1 MVETHDPEE
10 ASVQEPGNLD
20 GKVAIV
26 TGAGSSGPG
35 FGTGKAISV
44 LFAREGAKVVLVD
57 KFEDRAKE
65 TLQLIEE
72 EGGEA
77 AVVTVDL
84 ADMTACPQVVDEAVA
99 RFGGVDILVNN
110 AAIASSTS
118 LLDTTP
124 ELLQQILAVNLAAP
138 FMLSKAAIPV
148 MTERGGGS
156 IINIISIAAL
166 RGQGG
171 NGQAAY
177 ASAKSGLIG
186 LMTDV
191 ADTYGK
197 QGIRVN
203 CVAPGII
210 DTPMR
215 NASIIQAGLD
225 PKELDLTFKTSL
237 GIEGDAWD
245 IARAVLFLGGPDGR
259 YITGVVLPV
268 DGGTVARSH

>member
-1 MVETHDPEE
+1 MK
-10 ASVQEPGNLD
+10 SPGKLD
-20 GKVAIV
+20 GEIAIV

-35 FGTGKAISV
+35 VGTGKAISV
-44 LFAREGAKVVLVD
+44 LLAREGAHVLLVD
-57 KFEDRAKE
+57 KFEERAKE
-65 TLQLIEE
+65 TLGLIAG

-77 AVVTVDL
+77 TVLTVDL
-84 ADMTACPQVVDEAVA
+84 ADMAALPAVVDEAVD
-99 RFGGVDILVNN
+99 RYGGLDILVNN
-110 AAIASSTS
+110 AAVASSTS
-118 LLDTTP
+118 LLDTSP
-124 ELLQQILAVNLAAP
+124 ELYEQIVAVNLTAP
-138 FMLSKAAIPV
+138 FMLTKAAIPV
-148 MTERGGGS
+148 MAERGGGS
-156 IINIISIAAL
+156 IVNIISIAAL

-177 ASAKSGLIG
+177 ATAKAGLIG

-191 ADTYGK
+191 ADSYGK
-197 QGIRVN
+197 QSIRVN
-203 CVAPGII
+203 CIAPGII

-215 NASIIQAGLD
+215 NASIIQSGLD

-245 IARAVLFLGGPDGR
+245 IARAVMFLAGPDGR

>member
-1 MVETHDPEE
+1 MTAPRK
-10 ASVQEPGNLD
+10 LD

-35 FGTGKAISV
+35 IGTGKATSV
-44 LFAREGAKVVLVD
+44 LFAREGARVVLVD

-77 AVVTVDL
+77 VIVTADL
-84 ADMTACPQVVDEAVA
+84 ADMAACPQVVDDAIA
-99 RFGGVDILVNN
+99 HFGGVDILVNN

-124 ELLQQILAVNLAAP
+124 ELYQQIVAVNLTAP
-138 FMLSKAAIPV
+138 FLLTKAAIPA

-156 IINIISIAAL
+156 IVNIISIAAL

-171 NGQAAY
+171 GGQAAY

-186 LMTDV
+186 LMVDV

-225 PKELDLTFKTSL
+225 PENLDLTFKTSL

-245 IARAVLFLGGPDGR
+245 IARAVLFLAGPDGR
-259 YITGVVLPV
+259 YLTGVVLPV

>member
-1 MVETHDPEE
+1 VD
-10 ASVQEPGNLD
+10 EPRKLAGQT
-20 GKVAIV
+20 AIV

-35 FGTGKAISV
+35 VGTGKAISV
-44 LFAREGAKVVLVD
+44 LLAREGASVVLVD
-57 KFEDRAKE
+57 KFEDRANE
-65 TLQLIEE
+65 TLALIED
-72 EGGEA
+72 EGGDA
-77 AVVTVDL
+77 TVVIADL
-84 ADMTACPQVVDEAVA
+84 ADMSAGPQVVDEALA
-99 RFGGVDILVNN
+99 RYGGVDILVNN
-110 AAIASSTS
+110 AAVASSTS
-118 LLDTTP
+118 LLDTSP
-124 ELLQQILAVNLAAP
+124 ALYEQILAVNLTAP
-138 FMLSKAAIPV
+138 FMLSKAAIPRMV
-148 MTERGGGS
+148 ERGGGA
-156 IINIISIAAL
+156 IVNIISIAAL

-171 NGQAAY
+171 SGQAAY
-177 ASAKSGLIG
+177 AASKAGLIG

-191 ADTYGK
+191 ADSYGK

-245 IARAVLFLGGPDGR
+245 IARAVLFLAGPDGR

>member
-1 MVETHDPEE
+1 MPRT
-10 ASVQEPGNLD
+10 GKLD
-20 GKVAIV
+20 EKVAIV

-35 FGTGKAISV
+35 IGTGKGISV

-57 KFEDRAKE
+57 KFEDRANE
-65 TLQLIEE
+65 TLGLIED

-77 AVVTVDL
+77 TMVTADL
-84 ADMTACPQVVDEAVA
+84 ADMAACPQVVDAAVA
-99 RFGGVDILVNN
+99 QFGGLDILVNN
-110 AAIASSTS
+110 AAMASSTS

-124 ELLQQILAVNLAAP
+124 ELYQQIVAVNLTAP
-138 FMLSKAAIPV
+138 FLLTKAAVPAMV
-148 MTERGGGS
+148 ERGGGS
-156 IINIISIAAL
+156 IVNIISIAAL

-171 NGQAAY
+171 GGQAAY
-177 ASAKSGLIG
+177 AASKSGLIG

-203 CVAPGII
+203 CIAPGII

-245 IARAVLFLGGPDGR
+245 IARATLFVAGPDGR

>member
-1 MVETHDPEE
+1 MTDETARKLE
-10 ASVQEPGNLD
+10 GL
-20 GKVAIV
+20 VAIV

-35 FGTGKAISV
+35 IGTGKAMSV
-44 LFAREGAKVVLVD
+44 LFAREGARVVLVD

-65 TLQLIEE
+65 TLRLIEE

-77 AVVTVDL
+77 EVVAADL
-84 ADMTACPQVVDEAVA
+84 ADVSACPQVVDEAVA
-99 RFGGVDILVNN
+99 HFGGVDILVNN
-110 AAIASSTS
+110 AAVASSTS
-118 LLDTTP
+118 LLDTAP
-124 ELLQQILAVNLAAP
+124 DLYQQIVAVNLMAP
-138 FMLSKAAIPV
+138 FFLTKAAIPV
-148 MTERGGGS
+148 MVERGGGS
-156 IINIISIAAL
+156 IVNIISIAAL

-171 NGQAAY
+171 GGQAAY
-177 ASAKSGLIG
+177 AASKAGLIG

-191 ADTYGK
+191 ADSYGK

-225 PKELDLTFKTSL
+225 PAELDLTFKTSL

-245 IARAVLFLGGPDGR
+245 IARAALFLAGPDGR

>member
-1 MVETHDPEE
+1 MWAIRRGGRALT
-10 ASVQEPGNLD
+10 AARKLD

-35 FGTGKAISV
+35 IGTGKGISV
-44 LFAREGAKVVLVD
+44 LFAREGAQVVLVD

-65 TLQLIEE
+65 TLQLIED
-72 EGGEA
+72 EGGD
-77 AVVTVDL
+77 AVIVTADL
-84 ADMTACPQVVDEAVA
+84 ADMAACPQVVDDAIA
-99 RFGGVDILVNN
+99 HFGGVDILVNN

-118 LLDTTP
+118 LLDTSP
-124 ELLQQILAVNLAAP
+124 ELYQQIVAVNLTAP
-138 FMLSKAAIPV
+138 FMLTKAAIPPMV
-148 MTERGGGS
+148 ERGGGS
-156 IINIISIAAL
+156 IVNIISIAAL

-171 NGQAAY
+171 GGQAAY

-203 CVAPGII
+203 CIAPGII
-210 DTPMR
+210 ATPMR
-215 NASIIQAGLD
+215 NQSIIQAGLD
-225 PKELDLTFKTSL
+225 PAELDLTFKTSL

-245 IARAVLFLGGPDGR
+245 IARAVLFLAGPDGR

>member
-1 MVETHDPEE
+1 VV
-10 ASVQEPGNLD
+10 AEPRKLD

-35 FGTGKAISV
+35 IGTGKGITIV
-44 LFAREGAKVVLVD
+44 LAREGAQVVLVD
-57 KFEDRAKE
+57 RVAERAQE
-65 TLQLIEE
+65 TLRLIEDDR
-72 EGGEA
+72 GEA
-77 AVVTVDL
+77 VVVVADL
-84 ADMTACPQVVDEAVA
+84 SDMSVCPQIVGDAVA
-99 RFGGVDILVNN
+99 RFGGIDILVNN
-110 AAIASSTS
+110 AAVASSTS

-124 ELLQQILAVNLAAP
+124 ELYQQILAVNLTAP
-138 FMLSKAAIPV
+138 FMLTKAAIPA
-148 MTERGGGS
+148 MAQRGGGS
-156 IINIISIAAL
+156 IVNIISIAAL

-171 NGQAAY
+171 GGQAAY
-177 ASAKSGLIG
+177 ATAKSGLIG

-215 NASIIQAGLD
+215 NASIVQAGLD
-225 PKELDLTFKTSL
+225 PEELDLTFKTSL

-245 IARAVLFLGGPDGR
+245 IARAVLFLAGPDGR